1 MRFISLMLVEIKVLL
16 QRILAS
22 YSGFSLPLHSSL
34 CLVSEKPDYFA
45 KMRFATHP
53 NASFGLMRSRL

>member
-1 MRFISLMLVEIKVLL
+1 LVEKKVLL
-16 QRILAS
+16 QRILAL

-34 CLVSEKPDYFA
+34 CLVSEKRDYFA

-53 NASFGLMRSRL
+53 NASLG